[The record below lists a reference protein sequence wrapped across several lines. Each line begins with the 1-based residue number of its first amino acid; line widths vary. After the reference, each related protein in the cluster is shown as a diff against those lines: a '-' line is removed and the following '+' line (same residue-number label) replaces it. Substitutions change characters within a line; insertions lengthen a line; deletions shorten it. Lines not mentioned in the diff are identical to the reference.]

1 VQGQISLL
9 NQGILSFGLEHY
21 ASSEFEVLAEELL
34 MSDSVI
40 RVSGNC
46 ACLASFVPLTLKKPP
61 FLSHHAF

>member
-1 VQGQISLL
+1 MRLLCSCMVQVQGQISLL
-9 NQGILSFGLEHY
+9 NRGILSFGLEHY

-46 ACLASFVPLTLKKPP
+46 ACLASLFN
-61 FLSHHAF
+61 